1 MQKGRYKMKSVA
13 VITARGGSK
22 RIPRKNIK
30 HFLGKPI
37 IEYSIEAAL
46 KTGVFNEVM
55 VSTDDEEIAQVAI
68 NAGAKVPFLRSEQ
81 TSNDFATTA
90 DVLLEVIDS
99 YERIGTNFDKVCC
112 IYPTAPFV
120 TANALKTAMMLL
132 EQENCDCVIPV
143 VKFSFPPQRGVVIKD
158 GKVVPKWPENMSK
171 RSQDLEPFYHDCGQF
186 YCLDVDSFKK
196 QKKIWMDNAV
206 PFIQDEINVQDIDT
220 AEDWKIAEMKYQI
233 LHGEDVK
240 IY

>member
-1 MQKGRYKMKSVA
+1 MKSVA

-30 HFLGKPI
+30 PFLGKPI

-55 VSTDDEEIAQVAI
+55 VSTDDEEIAQVAV

-99 YERIGTNFDKVCC
+99 YERIGTSFDKVCC

-132 EQENCDCVIPV
+132 EQEKCDCVIPV

-186 YCLDVDSFKK
+186 YCLDVESFKK
-196 QKKIWMDNAV
+196 QKKIWMDNVV

>member
-1 MQKGRYKMKSVA
+1 MKSVA

-30 HFLGKPI
+30 PFLGKPI

-55 VSTDDEEIAQVAI
+55 VSTDDEEIAQVAV

-81 TSNDFATTA
+81 TSDDFATTA

-99 YERIGTNFDKVCC
+99 YERIGTSFDKVCC

-132 EQENCDCVIPV
+132 EQEKCDCVIPV

-186 YCLDVDSFKK
+186 YCLDVESFKK
-196 QKKIWMDNAV
+196 QKKIWMDNVV